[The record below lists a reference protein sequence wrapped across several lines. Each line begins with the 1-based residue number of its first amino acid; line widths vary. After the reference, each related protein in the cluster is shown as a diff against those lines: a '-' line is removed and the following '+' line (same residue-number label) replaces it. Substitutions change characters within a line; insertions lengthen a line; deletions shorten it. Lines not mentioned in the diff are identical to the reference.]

1 MSVQVYIG
9 LGSNLDNPET
19 HIYTA
24 LGELRSLALDGVVIS
39 SPLYITSP
47 VGPRGQP
54 DYVNA
59 VAGFNTELGAQE
71 LLDEMLDIEQK
82 HGRQRTGNQWGP
94 RTLDLDLLLYGDD
107 VIQTEVLTVP
117 HPRIQERAFVLK
129 PLVDI
134 APGLQIPGQGGVQD
148 LLEHCDQSGIKR
160 QVTDAE

>member
-24 LGELRSLALDGVVIS
+24 LAELHSLALDGVVVS
-39 SPLYITSP
+39 SPLYVTSP

-59 VAGFNTELGAQE
+59 VAGFNTGLGAQE
-71 LLDEMLDIEQK
+71 LLDEILDIEQK

-94 RTLDLDLLLYGDD
+94 RTLDLDLLLYGEN
-107 VIQTEVLTVP
+107 VIQTAGICSEAISRYCAGAANT
-117 HPRIQERAFVLK
+117 RA
-129 PLVDI
+129 
-134 APGLQIPGQGGVQD
+134 GGCAGFAGR
-148 LLEHCDQSGIKR
+148 L
-160 QVTDAE
+160 